1 VAFGSSRGTGVLPL
15 ALALAAVLA
24 TMAAICGVAGA
35 AGGNR
40 GSGSG
45 GVGTTPGGGTTTSD
59 EGVFPVRAK
68 HTYGDGFGAGRGHEG
83 QDLLANCGK
92 TVVAAQAGRVQ
103 MNKYHSAAGNYVVID
118 GAGQLEDTVY
128 MHLQSRSPLRNG
140 EKVLAGDPIGLVG
153 DTGRASTCHQHF
165 EMWSNPG
172 YYEGGSAIDP
182 EPSLRLWDQK
192 R

>member
-1 VAFGSSRGTGVLPL
+1 MAYGSSRGVGVLPL

-24 TMAAICGVAGA
+24 TMAVISGVATAKG
-35 AGGNR
+35 
-40 GSGSG
+40 GSG
-45 GVGTTPGGGTTTSD
+45 GVGTTPAGGTTTTG

-83 QDLLANCGK
+83 QDLIANCGK
-92 TVVAAQAGRVQ
+92 TVVAAQPGRVQ

-128 MHLQSRSPLRNG
+128 MHLQSRSPLRTG
-140 EKVLAGDPIGLVG
+140 EKVLAGAPIGLVG
-153 DTGRASTCHQHF
+153 DTGRATTCHLHF
-165 EMWSNPG
+165 ELWSNPG

-182 EPSLRLWDQK
+182 EPSLRLWDQSG
-192 R
+192 